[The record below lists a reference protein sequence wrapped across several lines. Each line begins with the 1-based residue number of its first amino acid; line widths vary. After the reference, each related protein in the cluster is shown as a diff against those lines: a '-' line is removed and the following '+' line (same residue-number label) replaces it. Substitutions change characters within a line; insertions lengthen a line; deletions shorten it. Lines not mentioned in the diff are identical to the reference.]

1 MNGSVV
7 WRAAL
12 APGLAVAA
20 SGVALGVALPHWFF
34 EDWGWAAGPG
44 GPARPRAETA

>member
-12 APGLAVAA
+12 VQGLAVAM
-20 SGVALGVALPHWFF
+20 SGVALGVALPHSRR
-34 EDWGWAAGPG
+34 PT
-44 GPARPRAETA
+44 PRAEAETA